1 MERNMANAKKK
12 TKSNKSSVRIRDLK
26 TSKDPKGG
34 LIGLLGPA
42 GSDKPKFIETKI
54 KL

>member
-1 MERNMANAKKK
+1 MAKAKKK

-34 LIGLLGPA
+34 LIGLL
-42 GSDKPKFIETKI
+42 SPKQSGQGII
-54 KL
+54 KM